1 MTADLLPPPEAQLI
15 TAMREKPPRMS
26 MRQAALQAGISETRW
41 RQLEAGARD
50 FRGVKYAEPPGPA
63 QTIARMAFVVGAT
76 PEQLTAAGRADAA
89 AELEAMAESVEH
101 APPFTGAQRR
111 ALAGRVRR
119 DKDDLGT

>member
-1 MTADLLPPPEAQLI
+1 MVTDLAPPPEARLI
-15 TAMREKPPRMS
+15 TEMREKPPRMS
-26 MRQAALQAGISETRW
+26 MRQAAREAGISETRW
-41 RQLEAGARD
+41 RQLEAGVRD

-63 QTIARMAFVVGAT
+63 QTIARMALAVGAT
-76 PEQLTAAGRADAA
+76 PAQLTEAGRPDAA

-119 DKDDLGT
+119 DKNGLT